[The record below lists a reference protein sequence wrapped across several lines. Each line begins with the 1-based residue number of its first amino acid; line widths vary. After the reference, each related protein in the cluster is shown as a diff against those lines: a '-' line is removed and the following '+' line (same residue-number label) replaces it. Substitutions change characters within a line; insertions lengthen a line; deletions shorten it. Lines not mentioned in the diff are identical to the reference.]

1 MLAKKQPPFKKCV
14 TAYWSSNFAPI
25 MIGSKHVAEA
35 VDLLARASGRRA
47 LYVRYKPDGNDG
59 SRGVQVIMPE

>member
-1 MLAKKQPPFKKCV
+1 
-14 TAYWSSNFAPI
+14 

-35 VDLLARASGRRA
+35 VGSFARMSGRRA